1 MFTMFTLNKTMFCY
15 TLSQQKSVTY
25 GKHKALIL
33 KRIKINSHLKKS
45 YQQYGKSNVQ
55 DARMQERQKRTSLRN
70 CHF

>member
-15 TLSQQKSVTY
+15 TLSQQKSVTD
-25 GKHKALIL
+25 GKHKALII

-55 DARMQERQKRTSLRN
+55 DAVQERQKRTSLRN